1 MTLESLKAQRDDID
15 RQIAAKKLEAIADI
29 KRQMAELG
37 LTVADLSPSAPS
49 HAPSKR
55 AVKYLDTLGH
65 TWTGVGQRPRWLK
78 AAMAA
83 GAELESFRVKAK

>member
-1 MTLESLKAQRDDID
+1 MTLETLIAQRTEID
-15 RQIAAKKLEAIADI
+15 RQIAAKRDEAIADI

-37 LTVADLSPSAPS
+37 LAVADLQPTAPS

-55 AVKYLDTLGH
+55 AVKYLDAAGH
-65 TWTGVGQRPRWLK
+65 TWTGVGQRPRWLR

>member
-1 MTLESLKAQRDDID
+1 MSLETLQAQRAEID
-15 RQIAAKKLEAIADI
+15 RQIAAKKLEHIADI

-37 LTVADLSPSAPS
+37 LTVADLQPSAPS

-55 AVKYLDTLGH
+55 AVKYLDAAGN

-83 GAELESFRVKAK
+83 GAEIESFRVKAK